1 MNKFVIVVASLLFL
15 VSCSDK
21 QKEIKPEVKKSPT
34 IKKAP
39 KIKKTPDVNKTK
51 EVKKEIIKEFKA
63 PIMVIPEEFIPEHVR
78 NSTIEVVP
86 H

>member
-1 MNKFVIVVASLLFL
+1 MNKFIILVASLLFL

-21 QKEIKPEVKKSPT
+21 QKEVKPEV
-34 IKKAP
+34 KKAP
-39 KIKKTPDVNKTK
+39 KIKETPDVNTTK
-51 EVKKEIIKEFKA
+51 EVKKEIIKEVKA